1 MDFLSST
8 IWFGKK
14 VRKNDRKP
22 ELVRCKRWKQIMESE
37 FFFKGFIIGFSIA
50 APVGPIGILCIQRT
64 LAAGNVQGLVTGMG
78 AATADAIYGFIAAFG
93 LTFISNFL
101 VEQSVWFRLIG
112 GLFLAYLG
120 IKAFLSKPQEQV
132 LSLGNRTIFA
142 AYGTTFFLTLTNPM
156 TILFFAGVFAGLGLV
171 SESILYTSA
180 GLMVIGVFFGSG
192 AWWLILTGATSILRN
207 KINDHKLAWI
217 NKASGLVILLFGVA
231 ALISTVL

>member
-1 MDFLSST
+1 MQS
-8 IWFGKK
+8 
-14 VRKNDRKP
+14 
-22 ELVRCKRWKQIMESE
+22 ELFI
-37 FFFKGFIIGFSIA
+37 KGFIIGFSIA

-64 LAAGNVQGLVTGMG
+64 LSQGNMQGLVTGLG

-112 GLFLAYLG
+112 GLFLCYLG
-120 IKAFLSKPQEQV
+120 IKAFLSKPQDQV
-132 LSLGNRTIFA
+132 LSLGNRTIFS

-180 GLMVIGVFFGSG
+180 ALMVIGVFIGSG
-192 AWWLILTGATSILRN
+192 SWWLILSGATSILRN
-207 KINDHKLAWI
+207 KINDRKLAWI
-217 NKASGLVILLFGVA
+217 NKISGLVILVFGAA
-231 ALISTVL
+231 ALISTAV